1 MLMPTSTARR
11 VWPAAVVAVQ
21 RAAIRIVSAQTI
33 HSGEIPAET
42 FLPERVG
49 AWVAFTLHLPPGLLD
64 GLLALEGAPCEWESD
79 LKEFGHRTTRACN
92 AGEPPAS
99 VLPHRIGLK
108 AEWTLSNGFCAVK
121 TRFIVT
127 RFADRHQTVGHPSPH
142 GWLAAS
148 STPASRRVV
157 AHLHSAAG

>member
-92 AGEPPAS
+92 AMQRRGTSSAS
-99 VLPHRIGLK
+99 
-108 AEWTLSNGFCAVK
+108 F
-121 TRFIVT
+121 
-127 RFADRHQTVGHPSPH
+127 PS
-142 GWLAAS
+142 
-148 STPASRRVV
+148 
-157 AHLHSAAG
+157 

>member
-21 RAAIRIVSAQTI
+21 RAATRIVSAQTI

-49 AWVAFTLHLPPGLLD
+49 AWVAFTLHVPE
-64 GLLALEGAPCEWESD
+64 GLLALERAPCESESD

-92 AGEPPAS
+92 ALQRRETSS
-99 VLPHRIGLK
+99 V
-108 AEWTLSNGFCAVK
+108 SF
-121 TRFIVT
+121 
-127 RFADRHQTVGHPSPH
+127 PS
-142 GWLAAS
+142 
-148 STPASRRVV
+148 
-157 AHLHSAAG
+157 